1 MKKTLPSLNSF
12 IVQENKPIL
21 ICDADEVIF
30 DFMHA
35 FLLFLKKYNFFF
47 NWDSYALTGNIIR
60 KNNTALNAEE
70 VKKLINCFFKSCTL
84 NMKLVNGAKRSL
96 HKISEKF
103 NIIILSNIPFEF
115 YELRKCALDKNGLN
129 FPFFANRGEK
139 GTPSSIISNLHNNQ
153 TWFID
158 DSPSQV
164 SSVRKKNINI
174 KTILFIENNKLAKL
188 IKNKEDCDFYS
199 TNWKKNEKI
208 LFDNIENE

>member
-1 MKKTLPSLNSF
+1 MKKTLPSLNSY

-30 DFMHA
+30 DFMHE

-60 KNNTALNAEE
+60 KNNTALSEEE
-70 VKKLINCFFKSCTL
+70 VKKLINFFFKSCTL
-84 NMKLVNGAKRSL
+84 NMKLVNGARSSL

-115 YELRKCALDKNGLN
+115 YELRKSALDKNGLN

-164 SSVRKKNINI
+164 SSVRKKNTNI
-174 KTILFIENNKLAKL
+174 KTILFIENSKLAKL
-188 IKNKEDCDFYS
+188 IKNKKDCDFYS
-199 TNWKKNEKI
+199 TNWKNNEKI
-208 LFDNIENE
+208 LFDKIENE

>member
-1 MKKTLPSLNSF
+1 MEKTLPSLNSYL
-12 IVQENKPIL
+12 IQENKPIL

-30 DFMHA
+30 DFMHD
-35 FLLFLKKYNFFF
+35 FLLFLEKNQLFF

-60 KNNTALNAEE
+60 KNDTALNEEE
-70 VKKLINCFFKSCTL
+70 VRKLIFFFFKSHTL
-84 NMKLVNGAKRSL
+84 NMKLVNGAKNSL
-96 HKISEKF
+96 HKISKKF

-115 YELRKCALDKNGLN
+115 YELRKSALDKNGLK
-129 FPFFANRGEK
+129 FPFFANRGDK
-139 GTPSSIISNLHNNQ
+139 GTTSSIISNLHDNQ

-164 SSVRKKNINI
+164 SSVRKKDINI

-188 IKNKEDCDFYS
+188 VKNKEDCDFYS

-208 LFDNIENE
+208 LFDKIENE

>member
-1 MKKTLPSLNSF
+1 
-12 IVQENKPIL
+12 
-21 ICDADEVIF
+21 
-30 DFMHA
+30 
-35 FLLFLKKYNFFF
+35 
-47 NWDSYALTGNIIR
+47 
-60 KNNTALNAEE
+60 
-70 VKKLINCFFKSCTL
+70 
-84 NMKLVNGAKRSL
+84 MKLVNGAKRSL